1 MREQN
6 NTTNNKN
13 TTKNIAS
20 KPPGLPNELPIRI
33 LKREDFPERSQA
45 SQETSPRLM
54 VNTLQSGS
62 SSPPRSTSPTAPMNS
77 NNRVSVQILANKAV
91 NIPKEY
97 LPSSPIR
104 SESQSS
110 RSQSP
115 TKQNSVLN
123 PNAAHFVPTKETMMV
138 QTQARYQVPMTNAYP
153 TIPTMYKSYFGP
165 SQRSDKVLTWNKFY
179 FPDIFGNWRT
189 NQSPIAF

>member
-6 NTTNNKN
+6 NTNNKN
-13 TTKNIAS
+13 STKNISS

-33 LKREDFPERSQA
+33 LKREDFPERSPA
-45 SQETSPRLM
+45 IQETSPRLM
-54 VNTLQSGS
+54 VNTVQSGTT
-62 SSPPRSTSPTAPMNS
+62 SPTRSTSPMNT

-104 SESQSS
+104 SESNVN
-110 RSQSP
+110 RSPSP
-115 TKQNSVLN
+115 TKANSALN
-123 PNAAHFVPTKETMMV
+123 PNAAHFVPTKETMLV
-138 QTQARYQVPMTNAYP
+138 QPQATRYQVPISNAYP
-153 TIPTMYKSYFGP
+153 TIPPMYKSYFGA
-165 SQRSDKVLTWNKFY
+165 SQRPVPDKVLTWNKFY
-179 FPDIFGNWRT
+179 FSDIFGNWRT